1 MLNKQAY
8 NDYLIEKKRNEKL
21 ITERLGLLDKF
32 NAFLSRTGLVGE
44 ITENDIFEFTQP
56 KNNEYSAIK
65 TQKSNELFLDYSA
78 FIKNECPNPLANLI
92 DEYYQKLFE
101 KTAKCSAEE
110 RRNDI
115 LPTPSDFKVDEK
127 HLAGLTNDEF
137 VSAFKELQ
145 QTVTAIYE
153 DIEKSPFQW
162 GYPDFLITEGYYNR
176 VMDILFEFVFNGSYC
191 DGVLTVE
198 TKKFFAGKGV
208 KRHKKVEHM
217 IAGFENFGF
226 LFDGFNKKSESF
238 RVSFPDNPHV
248 MAVLTAYT
256 NEIDTSLPDWA
267 WGKPRHSLSYRY
279 MEDPSTQQYESV
291 FLAEMDYAS
300 DKFREI
306 QYWLHDEAT
315 KYGFY
320 LDPKSPK
327 SLQFKKGSKEFF
339 FVAEKVP
346 NGLYGGKGI
355 YAKVSFLK
363 AFETEPNKM
372 KAFCKRFS
380 HVFRLEDKGKCCSD
394 SNGTALKYPKCM
406 FRMRF
411 TFEGVSYLRCGL
423 KNFIFDD
430 IDLDDVK
437 AILEMFVIEN
447 KLKRC
452 AV

>member
-1 MLNKQAY
+1 MLDKQAY
-8 NDYLIEKKRNEKL
+8 SDYLAKKKRSEKL
-21 ITERLGLLDKF
+21 ATERLGLLDKF
-32 NAFLSRTGLVGE
+32 NALLSRNKAE

-56 KNNEYSAIK
+56 QNNEHSAVKI
-65 TQKSNELFLDYSA
+65 QKANEFILDYSA
-78 FIKNECPNPLANLI
+78 FIKGESLNPLADLI
-92 DEYYQKLFE
+92 DNYYRKLFE
-101 KTAKCSAEE
+101 KTARLSATK
-110 RRNDI
+110 RKNDI
-115 LPTPSDFKVDEK
+115 LPVPSNFKVNEK
-127 HLAGLTNDEF
+127 YLIGLTNDEF
-137 VSAFKELQ
+137 VRAFEELQ
-145 QTVTAIYE
+145 QIVIAIYE

-176 VMDILFEFVFNGSYC
+176 VMDILFEFVFNASYN
-191 DGVLTVE
+191 DGVLTVD
-198 TKKFFAGKGV
+198 TKKFFASKGV
-208 KRHKKVEHM
+208 KRHKKLELM

-238 RVSFPDNPHV
+238 RVSFLNNSHV
-248 MAVLTAYT
+248 IAVLTAYA

-267 WGKPRHSLSYRY
+267 WGTPRHSLSYRY
-279 MEDPSTQQYESV
+279 MEEPSAQRYENV

-306 QYWLHDEAT
+306 QYWLHDEAA

-327 SLQFKKGSKEFF
+327 SLQFRKGSKEFF
-339 FVAEKVP
+339 LVAEKVP

-363 AFETEPNKM
+363 AFETQPDKM
-372 KAFCKRFS
+372 KAFCERFS
-380 HVFRLEDKGKCCSD
+380 HVFRLDDKGKCCHE
-394 SNGTALKYPKCM
+394 NKCM

-411 TFEGVSYLRCGL
+411 TFEGSSYLRCGL
-423 KNFIFDD
+423 NNFIFDD
-430 IDLDDVK
+430 VELDDVK

-452 AV
+452 SV

>member
-8 NDYLIEKKRNEKL
+8 SDYLMKKKRNEKL

-32 NAFLSRTGLVGE
+32 NAFLSRTGE

-56 KNNEYSAIK
+56 KNNENSAVK
-65 TQKSNELFLDYSA
+65 TQKANEFILDYSA
-78 FIKNECPNPLANLI
+78 FIKSEYPNPLADLI
-92 DEYYQKLFE
+92 DDCYRKLFE
-101 KTAKCSAEE
+101 KTAKDFAMK

-115 LPTPSDFKVDEK
+115 LPAPSNFKVAEK
-127 HLAGLTNDEF
+127 HLTELTNDAF
-137 VSAFKELQ
+137 VRAFEALQ
-145 QTVTAIYE
+145 QIVKAVYE
-153 DIEKSPFQW
+153 DIEKHPFQW
-162 GYPDFLITEGYYNR
+162 GYPDFLKGLYNR
-176 VMDILFEFVFNGSYC
+176 VADILFEFVFSGSYC
-191 DGVLTVE
+191 DGVLTVD
-198 TKKFFAGKGV
+198 TKKFFAANYV
-208 KRHKKVEHM
+208 KRHKKVELM

-248 MAVLTAYT
+248 ITVLNAYA
-256 NEIDTSLPDWA
+256 NEIDTTMPDWA

-279 MEDPSTQQYESV
+279 IEDPSAQQYESV
-291 FLAEMDYAS
+291 FHAEMDYAS

-306 QYWLHDEAT
+306 QYWLHDEAA

-339 FVAEKVP
+339 VVAEKVP
-346 NGLYGGKGI
+346 KGLYGGKGI

-363 AFETEPNKM
+363 AFETEPDKM
-372 KAFCKRFS
+372 KAFCERYS
-380 HVFRLEDKGKCCSD
+380 HVFRLEDKGKCC
-394 SNGTALKYPKCM
+394 NENKCM

-411 TFEGVSYLRCGL
+411 TFEGISYLRCGL

-447 KLKRC
+447 KIF
-452 AV
+452 

>member
-1 MLNKQAY
+1 MQINKGAY
-8 NDYLIEKKRNEKL
+8 RDYLMKKNKKQTLINEYMS
-21 ITERLGLLDKF
+21 LLDSLAAVLNDNPATTDIIPDFNRRTQSWSRVALNTAYQFLDDYTKF
-32 NAFLSRTGLVGE
+32 IQKEQPLLAEAIRMGCRQ
-44 ITENDIFEFTQP
+44 IFEQ
-56 KNNEYSAIK
+56 
-65 TQKSNELFLDYSA
+65 
-78 FIKNECPNPLANLI
+78 
-92 DEYYQKLFE
+92 
-101 KTAKCSAEE
+101 TAKEDVKN
-110 RRNDI
+110 RKQDI
-115 LPTPSDFKVDEK
+115 LSIPANAKIDPK
-127 HLAGLTNDEF
+127 HLIELTNEQF
-137 VSAFKELQ
+137 VAAFDALQ
-145 QTVTAIYE
+145 QFIIACYT
-153 DIEKSPFQW
+153 DIEKEPFAW
-162 GYPDFLITEGYYNR
+162 GYPDFYITEGYYNR

-191 DGVLTVE
+191 DGVLTVD
-198 TKKFFAGKGV
+198 TKKFFVGKGV
-208 KRHKKVEHM
+208 KRHKKVELM

-238 RVSFPDNPHV
+238 RVSFSDNPHV
-248 MAVLTAYT
+248 ITVLNAYA
-256 NEIDTSLPDWA
+256 NEIDTTIPDWA

-279 MEDPSTQQYESV
+279 IEDPSAQQYESV

-300 DKFREI
+300 DEFREI
-306 QYWLHDEAT
+306 QYWLHDEAA
-315 KYGFY
+315 KYGFC

-346 NGLYGGKGI
+346 KGLYGGKGI

-363 AFETEPNKM
+363 AFENEPDKM
-372 KAFCKRFS
+372 KSFCERFP
-380 HVFRLEDKGKCCSD
+380 HVFRLEDKGKCC
-394 SNGTALKYPKCM
+394 NENKCM

-430 IDLDDVK
+430 IDLDDIK

>member
-8 NDYLIEKKRNEKL
+8 SDYLIKKKRNEKR
-21 ITERLGLLDKF
+21 ITEQLGLLDKF
-32 NAFLSRTGLVGE
+32 NTGVVGE

-56 KNNEYSAIK
+56 QNNEYSAVK
-65 TQKSNELFLDYSA
+65 TQKANELFLDYSA
-78 FIKNECPNPLANLI
+78 FIKNESPNHLAKLI
-92 DEYYQKLFE
+92 DEYYQKRFE
-101 KTAKCSAEE
+101 QTARYSVVQ

-115 LPTPSDFKVDEK
+115 LPAPLIFKVDEK
-127 HLAGLTNDEF
+127 YLAGMTNDEF
-137 VSAFKELQ
+137 VSAFKELK
-145 QTVTAIYE
+145 QTVIAIYE
-153 DIEKSPFQW
+153 DVEKSPFQW

-191 DGVLTVE
+191 DGVLTID
-198 TKKFFAGKGV
+198 TKIFFASKGV
-208 KRHKKVEHM
+208 KRHKKVEMM
-217 IAGFENFGF
+217 ISGFKNFGF

-238 RVSFPDNPHV
+238 CVSYPDNPHV

-267 WGKPRHSLSYRY
+267 WGNPRHSLSYRY
-279 MEDPSTQQYESV
+279 MEDPSVQQYESV
-291 FLAEMDYAS
+291 FLAELDYAS

-306 QYWLHDEAT
+306 QYWLHDEAV

-327 SLQFKKGSKEFF
+327 SLQCKKGSKEFL

-363 AFETEPNKM
+363 IFETEPDKM
-372 KAFCKRFS
+372 KAFCEYFS
-380 HVFRLEDKGKCCSD
+380 HVFRLEDKGKCC
-394 SNGTALKYPKCM
+394 NENKCM

-430 IDLDDVK
+430 INLDDIK

-447 KLKRC
+447 KLKE
-452 AV
+452 VQYKHSVGNGLK